1 MADRPPLTDKQQ
13 KILSFVADEHRAGR
27 RPPTIREIG
36 KRFRL
41 SSSCTVYRHL
51 QALEKKGY
59 LTTSRTHR
67 GLELARDLQDSG
79 LLPLVGRVAAGAP
92 TLSEESVE
100 DRVDLNA
107 LFPRKA
113 GTFLL
118 RVKGESMINA
128 GIHDGDLVV
137 VDRQETARE
146 GEIVVA
152 LVDGEATVKRF
163 SKKGG
168 SPTLLP
174 ENPDFE
180 PIPLADAIDAAV
192 VGRVTGV
199 VRTL

>member
-1 MADRPPLTDKQQ
+1 MERAPLTDKQQ
-13 KILSFVADEHRAGR
+13 RILTFLADEGRAGR

-51 QALEKKGY
+51 QALEKKEY
-59 LTTSRTHR
+59 LTMGGAHR
-67 GLELARDLQDSG
+67 GIELARDLREEEYF
-79 LLPLVGRVAAGAP
+79 PLVGRVAAGTP

-107 LFPRKA
+107 LFSRKP

-128 GIHDGDLVV
+128 GVHDGDLVV
-137 VDRQETARE
+137 VERQETARE

-180 PIPLADAIDAAV
+180 PIPLAEAVSAAI

-199 VRTL
+199 VRKL

>member
-1 MADRPPLTDKQQ
+1 MERGPLTDKQQ
-13 KILSFVADEHRAGR
+13 RILTFLADESRAGR

-59 LTTSRTHR
+59 LTMGGAHR
-67 GLELARDLQDSG
+67 GIELARDLREEQH
-79 LLPLVGRVAAGAP
+79 LPLVGRVAAGVP
-92 TLSEESVE
+92 TLAEESVE

-107 LFPRKA
+107 MFPRKA

-118 RVKGESMINA
+118 RVKGDSMLNA

-137 VDRQETARE
+137 VERQETARE

-152 LVDGEATVKRF
+152 LVEGEATVKRF
-163 SKKGG
+163 SRKGG
-168 SPTLLP
+168 SPALLP

-180 PIPLADAIDAAV
+180 PIPLAEAESAAI

-199 VRTL
+199 VRKL